1 MNSITW
7 NFIEINLLIVILFA
21 TYGLLRNQLSIGSRR
36 MFLNA
41 IPFFALILIILK
53 AIFDLSEIG
62 YHLQVIELNPV
73 VIDADGVKSINHSM
87 AFGLITIYQI
97 GLLLITPVFIYRL
110 LRVIRFFISNQA
122 IKEGRYRIYRVKGKD
137 SFSFFNR
144 IQIAPELSEDDQRI
158 VIEHEKLH
166 ANKLHSLDVL
176 IVELLH
182 VIFWV
187 NPVFFWMKRE
197 LINLH
202 EFQVDELMYRK
213 HKVSYLKFLI
223 NYALGLNGPHYL
235 LTSQFYNQL
244 SLKKRIQNMKTRTKK
259 RAWMMVVIP
268 IIGLASL
275 MVQCTKEVVY
285 DQVEVEPVYKGEE
298 GAMVNYLIENIN
310 YPKAAKD
317 AGIEGTVYVGFV
329 VRSDGSI
336 DDVAVRKEVNE
347 FLDAEAVRVISEM
360 PDWVPG
366 EQDGKKVSV
375 SYTIPIRFAL

>member
-1 MNSITW
+1 MS
-7 NFIEINLLIVILFA
+7 
-21 TYGLLRNQLSIGSRR
+21 
-36 MFLNA
+36 
-41 IPFFALILIILK
+41 
-53 AIFDLSEIG
+53 
-62 YHLQVIELNPV
+62 NPAKK
-73 VIDADGVKSINHSM
+73 D
-87 AFGLITIYQI
+87 
-97 GLLLITPVFIYRL
+97 
-110 LRVIRFFISNQA
+110 
-122 IKEGRYRIYRVKGKD
+122 GRYRIYRVKGKD

-176 IVELLH
+176 VAEIIH
-182 VIFWV
+182 VIFWI
-187 NPVFFWMKRE
+187 NPAFFWMKRE

-268 IIGLASL
+268 IIGLTSL

-298 GAMVNYLIENIN
+298 GAMVNYLIENIH
-310 YPKAAKD
+310 YPEAAKD

-360 PDWVPG
+360 PDWIPG
-366 EQDGKKVSV
+366 EQDEKKVSV